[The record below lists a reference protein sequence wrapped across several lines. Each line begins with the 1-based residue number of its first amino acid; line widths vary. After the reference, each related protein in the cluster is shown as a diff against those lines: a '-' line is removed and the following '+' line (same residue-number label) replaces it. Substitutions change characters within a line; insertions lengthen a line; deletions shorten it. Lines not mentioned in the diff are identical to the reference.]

1 MENEDKIINNQYLL
15 EKQLETLRI
24 FLDRNLLT
32 KEQYEFEVKTLKSK
46 MKTDGK

>member
-24 FLDRNLLT
+24 FFEKKLLT
-32 KEQYEFEVKTLKSK
+32 KEQYEFDVKILKSK